1 MIMLSAINLVTLKI
15 TSSESTVPLS
25 KTNSRGRA
33 VAEYCFVASV

>member
-25 KTNSRGRA
+25 EQNK
-33 VAEYCFVASV
+33 F